1 MVTSPGAMRRQVLAA
16 AAVAL
21 VALAGLTA
29 CTSSGSSSAAPAQ
42 SAGTSAPDS
51 TSATSGSAQQQSFV
65 RFPTAS
71 ALLTQCAVSHGVQA
85 VRSSAEQYNTSHP
98 KNQQWLTGGK
108 VQLTAANGSG
118 FTDWFENGGGGA
130 VTLGSQQLSGW
141 QQWAASHGELP
152 AQVCGSTVRG
162 AAVRQL
168 YAQVY
173 AHWPSMLSDDP
184 W

>member
-1 MVTSPGAMRRQVLAA
+1 VTGPGAVRRQVLAA

-21 VALAGLTA
+21 VALAGSTA
-29 CTSSGSSSAAPAQ
+29 CTSSGSSSAAPGQ
-42 SAGTSAPDS
+42 SAGASTPDS
-51 TSATSGSAQQQSFV
+51 TSAASGSPQQQSSA

-71 ALLTQCAVSHGVQA
+71 VLLTQCAVSHGVQA
-85 VRSSAEQYNTSHP
+85 VRSSAEQYNASHP
-98 KNQQWLTGGK
+98 KSQEWLTGGK
-108 VQLTAANGSG
+108 VQLTPANGSG
-118 FTDWFENGGGGA
+118 FTDWFENGGGAA
-130 VTLGSQQLSGW
+130 VTLGGQQLSDW

-152 AQVCGSTVRG
+152 AQVCGSTVPG
-162 AAVRQL
+162 AAVRKL